1 MIRNIINTLITK
13 FSSALFGFATIVLV
27 SRALGTAGKGE
38 QAIVVYNIYV
48 LLLLFT
54 LIGNSTLVYLASRRD
69 VGKLLSVSLAWVVGI
84 AILLLAFFV
93 LFPQFAFPYILVSIP
108 IAAVAA
114 VGEINQFLLLGKERI
129 REANLVKLLYPLV
142 SFSAMGIMW
151 GFDRLSSVWDCI
163 LAICLGYLAALIYG
177 VWLLKGEYRSIKR
190 LSFKEFSSVFKT
202 LFTLGATKQ
211 VGSIAQSLNY
221 RFSFY
226 ILGFY
231 CGESLVGIYS
241 NGASIGEAVM
251 LFGSSLA
258 LVQYSTLSNSRN
270 TLGAKRLTWQM
281 SAVNALFSFLA
292 LAVLCFIPEKVYV
305 FLFGAGFEG
314 VRSVVRMLSVGLLL
328 LGISSNFTQYFY
340 SKGNFRIS
348 TAASLVGLAVT
359 LVGSLVFVP
368 LCGIRGAALT
378 ASASY
383 CITFLIELF
392 FFLRFSF
399 PRGV

>member
-13 FSSALFGFATIVLV
+13 FSSAFLGFATIVLV

-69 VGKLLSVSLAWVVGI
+69 AGNLLSVSLSWVAGLS
-84 AILLLAFFV
+84 ALLFAFFL
-93 LFPQFAFPYILVSIP
+93 LFPRFAFPYILVSIP
-108 IAAVAA
+108 IAAIAA

-129 REANLVKLLYPLV
+129 REANLVKLFYPLV
-142 SFSAMGIMW
+142 CFSVMGIMW
-151 GFDRLSSVWDCI
+151 LFDRLSGVRDCI
-163 LAICLGYLAALIYG
+163 LSICLGYFAALVYG

-190 LSFKEFSSVFKT
+190 LSFKEFFSVFKT
-202 LFTLGATKQ
+202 LFFLGATKQ
-211 VGSIAQSLNY
+211 LGSIAQSLNY

-226 ILGFY
+226 ILGFF

-241 NGASIGEAVM
+241 NGASLGEAVM

-270 TLGAKRLTWQM
+270 ALGAKRLTWQM
-281 SAVNALFSFLA
+281 GAVNALFSLLA
-292 LAVLCFIPEKVYV
+292 LAVLCFVPEKVYV
-305 FLFGAGFEG
+305 LLFGAGFEG
-314 VRSVVRMLSVGLLL
+314 VRSVVRMLSAGLLL

-348 TAASLVGLAVT
+348 TVASLVGLAVT

-368 LCGIRGAALT
+368 AYGIRGAALT

-383 CITFLIELF
+383 CTTFLIELF
-392 FFLRFSF
+392 FFLRFSSTH
-399 PRGV
+399 RS